1 MQDNLVFEKSLEE
14 LEKIVEK
21 LERDDCSLNEAIE
34 LFENGVKLTK
44 VCAEQLENAKIK
56 IESLTGEDNN
66 D

>member
-21 LERDDCSLNEAIE
+21 LERDDSSLNEAIE

-44 VCAEQLENAKIK
+44 ICAEQLENAKIK

-66 D
+66 E

>member
-66 D
+66 E